1 MDRAVLP
8 HLLVVVVELSL
19 GHTKADTLSTRECS
33 RGLSAN
39 RPNGI
44 STNGSHAL
52 FQRRGKRAC
61 SPSLSLP
68 FPPRLSINS
77 EWSANQPDISAPVLL
92 RKGSFLK
99 LAVPGSS
106 KLTDAMHQIS

>member
-61 SPSLSLP
+61 PPSLSLP

-77 EWSANQPDISAPVLL
+77 EWGAN
-92 RKGSFLK
+92 
-99 LAVPGSS
+99 
-106 KLTDAMHQIS
+106 HQISQHPYASEKAAF